1 MNGDMLGTLL
11 PIIAMFAIMWFLLIR
26 PAQKRQKQTKQ
37 MQESLKRGDKV
48 ITIGGLHGVID
59 AVDDTSVFLK
69 VADGTTLQFDRQ
81 AVGACS
87 RSILI
92 IGQVQEAV
100 PQLLTVKPPL
110 FRLSIFLFGKRHPF
124 LKRRDTL

>member
-26 PAQKRQKQTKQ
+26 PAQKRQKQTKT
-37 MQESLKRGDKV
+37 MQEGLKRGDKV

-81 AVGACS
+81 AVG
-87 RSILI
+87 R
-92 IGQVQEAV
+92 VVEA
-100 PQLLTVKPPL
+100 
-110 FRLSIFLFGKRHPF
+110 S
-124 LKRRDTL
+124 